1 VKSETC
7 AGGGKAREG
16 NGGQRC
22 NLKKTTYSSQI
33 AYEFITDAIS
43 RGELKPGA
51 SITEEWIGNQL
62 NMSRTPVREAIIRL
76 QLDGF
81 ITVVNKRAMVTPISP
96 VDIQEIFQ
104 LRLLLEP
111 YAAAACIGMIDREKV
126 LEVQTFTEDLYRK
139 NEGSFSINIHDL
151 HNLIIESTRN
161 KRLIAIIRNLQ
172 GQVTRLLN
180 ASGRIP
186 GRIAHS
192 LEEHLEIID
201 AILAGDRPRAEQ
213 GMRDHIQSNMNDML
227 DARNFHFIFKD

>member
-1 VKSETC
+1 MK
-7 AGGGKAREG
+7 
-16 NGGQRC
+16 
-22 NLKKTTYSSQI
+22 KKTSSNQI

-76 QLDGF
+76 QIDGF
-81 ITVVNKRAMVTPISP
+81 ITIVNKRAMITPINP

-111 YAAAACIGMIDREKV
+111 YAAGACIGMIDRDKV
-126 LEVQTFTEDLYRK
+126 IQIQLFTKELCRK
-139 NEGSFSINIHDL
+139 NDVTFSINIHDL

-161 KRLIAIIRNLQ
+161 KRLIAISKNFQ
-172 GQVTRLLN
+172 GQITRLLN
-180 ASGRIP
+180 VSGRIP

-192 LEEHLEIID
+192 LEEHLTIID
-201 AILAGDRPRAEQ
+201 AILAGDRLMAESS
-213 GMRDHIQSNMNDML
+213 MRNHIQSNMNDML
-227 DARNFHFIFKD
+227 DAGNFHFIFKD

>member
-1 VKSETC
+1 M
-7 AGGGKAREG
+7 
-16 NGGQRC
+16 
-22 NLKKTTYSSQI
+22 KKTTSSNQI

-51 SITEEWIGNQL
+51 SITEEWIGNRL

-81 ITVVNKRAMVTPISP
+81 ITIVNKRAMITPINP

-111 YAAAACIGMIDREKV
+111 YAAAACIGMINREKV
-126 LEVQTFTEDLYRK
+126 TEIQKFTEELYRK
-139 NEGSFSINIHDL
+139 SNVTFSINIHDL

-161 KRLIAIIRNLQ
+161 KRLIAISKNLQ
-172 GQVTRLLN
+172 CQITRLLN
-180 ASGRIP
+180 VSGRIP

-192 LEEHLEIID
+192 LEEHLTIID
-201 AILAGDRPRAEQ
+201 AILSGDRMMAESS
-213 GMRDHIQSNMNDML
+213 MRTHIQSNMDDML
-227 DARNFHFIFKD
+227 DSGNFHFIFKD

>member
-1 VKSETC
+1 M
-7 AGGGKAREG
+7 
-16 NGGQRC
+16 
-22 NLKKTTYSSQI
+22 KKTTNSNQI
-33 AYEFITDAIS
+33 VYEFITDAIS

-51 SITEEWIGNQL
+51 SLTEEWIGSQL

-76 QLDGF
+76 QADGF
-81 ITVVNKRAMVTPISP
+81 ITVVNNRAMITPVTP

-126 LEVQTFTEDLYRK
+126 IEIQNFTKELYQK
-139 NEGSFSINIHDL
+139 NDVTFSINIHDL

-161 KRLIAIIRNLQ
+161 RRLIAIIKNLQ

-180 ASGRIP
+180 VSGRIP

-192 LEEHLEIID
+192 LEEHLDIID
-201 AILAGDRPRAEQ
+201 AILIGDRLSAEQ
-213 GMRDHIQSNMNDML
+213 SMRSHVQSNMNDML
-227 DARNFHFIFKD
+227 DAENFHFIFKD

>member
-1 VKSETC
+1 M
-7 AGGGKAREG
+7 
-16 NGGQRC
+16 
-22 NLKKTTYSSQI
+22 KKTTNSNQI
-33 AYEFITDAIS
+33 VYEFITDAIS

-81 ITVVNKRAMVTPISP
+81 ISVVNNRAMITPISP

-111 YAAAACIGMIDREKV
+111 YAAAACIGMIDREK
-126 LEVQTFTEDLYRK
+126 LIEVQEYTKELYRK
-139 NEGSFSINIHDL
+139 NDVTFSINVHDL

-161 KRLIAIIRNLQ
+161 KRLIAIVKTLQ
-172 GQVTRLLN
+172 GQITRLLN
-180 ASGRIP
+180 VSGRIP

-192 LEEHLEIID
+192 LEEHLTIID
-201 AILAGDRPRAEQ
+201 AILAGDRLMAEN
-213 GMRDHIQSNMNDML
+213 GMRNHIQSNMNDML
-227 DARNFHFIFKD
+227 DAGNFHFIFKD